1 MLLTLSRACSV
12 PFWTIPDRRQISR
25 LMKTRTFAPT
35 FARRSRL
42 FLQTILSCSLSG
54 FLLSLVLLKNILRHG
69 MFNKPCF
76 RAQDVTE
83 MEISRPRQQKYKL
96 VRRLNHAK
104 QHENAPKTQVK
115 QSQEYKPNRKQNPKT
130 QTDPSLNHT
139 KNS

>member
-12 PFWTIPDRRQISR
+12 PFWTIPDSRQISR
-25 LMKTRTFAPT
+25 LMKARTFAAA

-42 FLQTILSCSLSG
+42 FLQTILSYSLSG

-115 QSQEYKPNRKQNPKT
+115 QKTKPKNTNRPKPQPHKKFLT
-130 QTDPSLNHT
+130 HSY
-139 KNS
+139 